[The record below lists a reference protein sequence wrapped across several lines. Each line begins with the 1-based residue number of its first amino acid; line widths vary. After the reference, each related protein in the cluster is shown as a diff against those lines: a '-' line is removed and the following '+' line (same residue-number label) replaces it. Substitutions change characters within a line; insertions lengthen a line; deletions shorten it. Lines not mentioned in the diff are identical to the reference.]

1 MNRGVN
7 DVHTGIRPLAW
18 SAAALILLIL
28 TAVPVLNLPAVFLL
42 AVPFTVLYVLLT
54 PISFAV
60 HAVVILTLAL
70 LLFGPVILFVG
81 LFFLLP
87 AIVMGHLYKR
97 RAPARN
103 VLTAG
108 GVSILALFLLELLL
122 FSVLLD
128 IQMTAELADLIRG
141 NAEALAARG
150 ALPAGWNAE
159 MTEALVATA
168 IRSLPLT
175 LILAAFL
182 LVVITHWLSRRA
194 LARMGIEAPAFRK
207 AREWMLPRGLVYAY
221 LAVIVLQ
228 WIVPEGDESYLGTV
242 IVNLYPLL
250 RFVFTIQ
257 TIGFF
262 FFLAY
267 QRGWH
272 RIVPLIISVPV
283 LLFPPLSL
291 IGVFDT
297 VFPLRKSIG
306 KS

>member
-1 MNRGVN
+1 VN
-7 DVHTGIRPLAW
+7 TGIRPLAW
-18 SAAALILLIL
+18 SAAALILLFL
-28 TAVPVLNLPAVFLL
+28 TAVPLLNLPAVFLL
-42 AVPFTVLYVLLT
+42 GVPFTVLYVLLT

-60 HAVVILTLAL
+60 HAVAILSAAL
-70 LLFGPVILFVG
+70 LIFGPVILFVG
-81 LFFLLP
+81 LFFLVP
-87 AIVMGHLYKR
+87 AVVMGHLYKR
-97 RAPARN
+97 RAPART

-108 GVSILALFLLELLL
+108 GVSILGLFLLEMLL

-128 IQMTAELADLIRG
+128 IQLTAELAELIRG
-141 NAEALAARG
+141 NAETMAAQG
-150 ALPAGWNAE
+150 VLPAGWNAE
-159 MTEALVATA
+159 ATEALIASS

-175 LILAAFL
+175 LMLAAL
-182 LVVITHWLSRRA
+182 MLVVITHWLARRA
-194 LARMGIEAPAFRK
+194 LARMGVDVPAFRK

-228 WIVPEGDESYLGTV
+228 WIVPEGDNSYFGTAV
-242 IVNLYPLL
+242 VNLYLLL
-250 RFVFTIQ
+250 RFAFTVQ

-267 QRGWH
+267 QKGWP

>member
-1 MNRGVN
+1 MN
-7 DVHTGIRPLAW
+7 TGIRPLAW
-18 SAAALILLIL
+18 SAAALILLFL
-28 TAVPVLNLPAVFLL
+28 TAVPLLNLPAVFLL
-42 AVPFTVLYVLLT
+42 GVPFTVLYVLLT

-60 HAVVILTLAL
+60 HAVAILSLAL

-87 AIVMGHLYKR
+87 AVVMGHLYKR
-97 RAPARN
+97 REPART

-108 GVSILALFLLELLL
+108 GVSILALLLLEMLI

-128 IQMTAELADLIRG
+128 IQMTGELADLIRG
-141 NAEALAARG
+141 NAEALAAQG

-159 MTEALVATA
+159 TTEALVAA
-168 IRSLPLT
+168 AVRSLPLT
-175 LILAAFL
+175 LILAAFM
-182 LVVITHWLSRRA
+182 LVVVTHWLARRA
-194 LARMGIEAPAFRK
+194 LKRMGIEVPAFRK

-221 LAVIVLQ
+221 LAVIVLR
-228 WIVPEGDESYLGTV
+228 WIVPEDDDSYLGTV

-250 RFVFTIQ
+250 RFAFTIQ

-267 QRGWH
+267 QKGWH
-272 RIVPLIISVPV
+272 RAVPLAISVPV